1 MPDKPLEHPV
11 PLSRLAFFSAVAQ
24 LVRPHHTMTASEAI
38 EICRLKAEELNVP
51 WSSEAAVATRRRVWP
66 FRAFWRVVAHV
77 QCDNLTVT
85 MTVDERSR
93 MAVPIR
99 ALFSTPLPARIQP
112 YLVVLFILKLIVS
125 GCLFWLF
132 ARYLKGWPIWGAT
145 LFAIPC
151 SFAGVMF
158 YEMIVARIRSKDDED
173 DETDAA

>member
-1 MPDKPLEHPV
+1 
-11 PLSRLAFFSAVAQ
+11 
-24 LVRPHHTMTASEAI
+24 MTASEAI

-66 FRAFWRVVAHV
+66 FPPFWRVVTHV
-77 QCDNLTVT
+77 QRDNATVT

-93 MAVPIR
+93 RARPIR
-99 ALFSTPLPARIQP
+99 ASWAASSPQPIQP
-112 YLVVLFILKLIVS
+112 RVFFFSCIKLLVS

-151 SFAGVMF
+151 SYAGLIF
-158 YEMIVARIRSKDDED
+158 YEGIVARIRSKH
-173 DETDAA
+173 